1 MWFVIGEAILRWP
14 GCMTKLA
21 TSKAREFS
29 LSEAE
34 YKSIRDRAYSLA
46 GIKLG
51 DQKQDLVYSRL
62 TKRIRALGLADFASY
77 LRFLDHPQGQ
87 QEVEQ
92 MLNALTTNLTSF
104 FREAHHFEH
113 LTAEALNSRLDQQ
126 KGPSKRLRIWSSACS
141 TGEEPYSIAMA
152 LMQSGIDLSHIDT
165 RILATDLNTDVLQSA
180 SQGRYNAT
188 ISAKCPV
195 AYQTY
200 FQPHSSSINEIKP
213 AVRDLI
219 RFRQLNLLGNWPMK
233 GQFDVIFCRN
243 VLIYFD
249 NETKNRLV
257 SRFINILK
265 PNGWLYLGHSESA
278 SGNHPSLI
286 SSGRTIY
293 RKTS

>member
-1 MWFVIGEAILRWP
+1 
-14 GCMTKLA
+14 MTKLA
-21 TSKAREFS
+21 NSKAREFS

-77 LRFLDHPQGQ
+77 LRFLDDPQGQ

-113 LTAEALNSRLDQQ
+113 LTAEALKSSLDQQ
-126 KGPSKRLRIWSSACS
+126 KGPNKRLRIWSSACS
-141 TGEEPYSIAMA
+141 TGEEPYSIAMS
-152 LMQSGIDLSHIDT
+152 LMQSRIDLSHIDA

-180 SQGRYNAT
+180 SQGRYNAA
-188 ISAKCPV
+188 ISTKCPAV
-195 AYQTY
+195 YQAY
-200 FQPHSSSINEIKP
+200 FQPLSSGFNEIKP

-219 RFRQLNLLGNWPMK
+219 RFRQLNLLGSWPMK

-257 SRFINILK
+257 NRFVNILK

-286 SSGRTIY
+286 STGRTIY